1 MICSI
6 LLDGGKKTPTL
17 MVRSRIYKI
26 WDSKLLIAGLVW
38 PMVDLS
44 GLVWTSPTLSGL
56 VR

>member
-1 MICSI
+1 
-6 LLDGGKKTPTL
+6 